1 MKKFIF
7 FTILFS
13 VGVLP
18 CFAQKTIAPVKP
30 IKPQQTVVPNS
41 NGAILTEADWQNIT
55 AALKAEMWE
64 KSSALAAQ
72 ALQKIKLEND
82 KKQLAQL
89 RYFYLYSLAGKIL
102 ALSSANKTAEENLA
116 WQELDKAVSD
126 FTGKEIVLPP
136 RRFLPECRSVLN
148 YICAVKD
155 NERALR
161 VTATNSAGTEIH
173 SFDYILFDEKAAP
186 KLSPDTNIFLGGTL
200 KRAEFNQDL
209 AKPWVMRL
217 FFEKG
222 FVSFAAAAN

>member
-1 MKKFIF
+1 MKKFVVF

-13 VGVLP
+13 LGVLP
-18 CFAQKTIAPVKP
+18 CFAQKIIAPVKP
-30 IKPQQTVVPNS
+30 VKAPTIVPNS
-41 NGAILTEADWQNIT
+41 NPAILNETDWKNIT
-55 AALKAEMWE
+55 AALQAEMWE

-72 ALQKIKLEND
+72 ALQKTKVETD

-89 RYFYLYSLAGKIL
+89 RYIYLYALAGKIL
-102 ALSSANKTAEENLA
+102 ALASANKTAEEDAA
-116 WQELDKAVSD
+116 WQELDKAVSE
-126 FTGKEIVLPP
+126 FTGKEIVLPA

-173 SFDYILFDEKAAP
+173 SFDYILFEEKAAP
-186 KLSPDTNIFLGGTL
+186 KLLPDTNIFLGGTL

-209 AKPWVMRL
+209 SKRWVMRL
-217 FFEKG
+217 FLEKG
-222 FVSFAAAAN
+222 FVSFAAAI